1 MFFLPRLNTVVKAP
15 SLSKKCFQIFRLYMI
30 GKGIVK
36 GIDVFI
42 FHITGDMI
50 AYRHLNDDTSILL
63 QRFWTVRF
71 VISFQGVL

>member
-1 MFFLPRLNTVVKAP
+1 MFFLPQLNTIVKAP
-15 SLSKKCFQIFRLYMI
+15 LLSKKCFQNFRLHII

-36 GIDVFI
+36 GNDVFI
-42 FHITGDMI
+42 FHIAGDMI
-50 AYRHLNDDTSILL
+50 ADRHLNDDTSILL